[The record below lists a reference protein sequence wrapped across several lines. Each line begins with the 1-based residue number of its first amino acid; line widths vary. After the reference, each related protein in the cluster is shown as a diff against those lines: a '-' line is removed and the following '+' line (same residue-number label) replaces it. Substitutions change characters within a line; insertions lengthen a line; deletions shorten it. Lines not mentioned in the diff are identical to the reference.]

1 MMSWWNRKHKLAAR
15 ISCLKRSFK
24 GFRNSTLVGGKTELG
39 FWMEGNEVERRRFLV
54 RALRLRSEGDKLG
67 IKVNGW
73 EHSPL
78 QWRRSVFEHSHSHLA
93 RFLVITRATQ
103 IASCNHGSHISFAQA
118 CWGTLD
124 RRWCLA
130 AAPSPLPLSS
140 TLYIQGLW
148 FSFLIFSFFNC

>member
-1 MMSWWNRKHKLAAR
+1 MMSWWNRKHKLAVR
-15 ISCLKRSFK
+15 TSCLKRSFK

-93 RFLVITRATQ
+93 RFLVITHVQLKLQVATT
-103 IASCNHGSHISFAQA
+103 AATFRSHKPVE
-118 CWGTLD
+118 G
-124 RRWCLA
+124 RWTVAGAWQRHPPRFL
-130 AAPSPLPLSS
+130 SLPLSIS
-140 TLYIQGLW
+140 RVCG
-148 FSFLIFSFFNC
+148 FRF